1 MRGRK
6 GQRGKDSDAIRCF
19 RIGKKGKGGD
29 ARKERN
35 SEERM
40 AMIFVALG

>member
-19 RIGKKGKGGD
+19 RIGRKRKGGD
-29 ARKERN
+29 ARKERTA
-35 SEERM
+35 RKGW
-40 AMIFVALG
+40 L